1 MDLFDHVAEESRF
14 RDSPLANLL
23 RPKTLDEFIGQ
34 SHLVGEGR
42 PLRLLMQNQR
52 PISMILWGPPGVG
65 KTTLA
70 RLFAQACDA
79 DFLEMSAVASGVADV
94 KKVIEKATKNRQVG
108 RRTILF
114 IDEIHRFNKAQQD
127 ALLHAVEDG
136 TLFLIGATTENPS
149 FEVIRPLLS
158 RCRVYILNPL
168 SKDEL
173 AQLFDRALPMLERKI
188 EGTIRIDQEARDLLL
203 ELAAGDARE
212 LLNGLELAVLLVQP
226 DDQQE
231 RHITAETVTLASQR
245 KTPHY
250 DRAGEMHYD
259 TISAFIKSLR
269 GSDPDAAMH
278 YLARM
283 LDAGE
288 EPRFIARRLLIFA
301 SEDVGNAEPMALVLA
316 NAAFQAAHVIG
327 MPEAQIILAQATT
340 YLASAPKSNAS
351 YVAIKQAMNDVR
363 NRPLEAIPLHLRNAA
378 TGLLKDLEYGKDYQY
393 PHDFPGG
400 FVRENYFPEGWQDRV
415 YYRPKAA
422 GAEEAIRKRLKTW
435 WPDRYEEKKE

>member
-1 MDLFDHVAEESRF
+1 M
-14 RDSPLANLL
+14 
-23 RPKTLDEFIGQ
+23 DEFIGQ

-231 RHITAETVTLASQR
+231 RHITAETVTLAFQR

>member
-1 MDLFDHVAEESRF
+1 MDLFDRVAEESRF
-14 RDSPLANLL
+14 RDSPLADVL

-34 SHLVGEGR
+34 SHLVGEGQ
-42 PLRLLMQNQR
+42 PLRLLMQNRR

-94 KKVIEKATKNRQVG
+94 KKVIDKATKNRQVG

-114 IDEIHRFNKAQQD
+114 IDEVHRFNKAQQD

-158 RCRVYILNPL
+158 RCRVYILEPL
-168 SKDEL
+168 SRDEL
-173 AQLFDRALPMLERKI
+173 AQLFDRALPALERKI
-188 EGTIRIDQEARDLLL
+188 EGAIRIDQEARELLL

-212 LLNGLELAVLLVQP
+212 LLNGLELAALLAQP

-231 RHITAETVTLASQR
+231 RHIMAETVTLAFQR
-245 KTPHY
+245 KTPRY

-288 EPRFIARRLLIFA
+288 EPRFIARRLLIFS
-301 SEDVGNAEPMALVLA
+301 SEDVGNADPIALVLA
-316 NAAFQAAHVIG
+316 NAAFQAVHVIG

-351 YVAIKQAMNDVR
+351 YVAIKQAMDDVR
-363 NRPLEAIPLHLRNAA
+363 NRPLEPIPLHLRNAA
-378 TGLLKDLEYGKDYQY
+378 TGLLKDLGYGKSYRY

-400 FVRENYFPEGWQDRV
+400 FVRENYLPEGWQDRV

-422 GAEEAIRKRLKTW
+422 GAEETIRKRLKTW